1 MITFFTIPKPFE
13 GHIGV
18 IQRNALASWLNVA
31 PDVQVIV
38 LGEAPDGLDV
48 EHLADVAR
56 NEQGTPL
63 LDDAFRIAEE
73 RARYPIMTFVNAD
86 ILLPASLAQAVTTT
100 VRHSD
105 RFLIVGECWNTRSD
119 AALEPEAIQWNR
131 QGRKRGADAIDYFV
145 YSRGLYGDLPPFA
158 IGRTVFDNWL
168 VWRARDLGAVVVDAT
183 STVRA
188 LHQDHS
194 YAHVGSLADIRRAP
208 EALENRRLSGGGR
221 ERLYSRFDATHRLIG
236 GRLLP
241 NPLGV
246 AHMGETARRA
256 WAKLG
261 YTTGLR
267 RA

>member
-13 GHIGV
+13 GHIGI
-18 IQRNALASWLNVA
+18 IQRNALASWLGVA
-31 PDVQVIV
+31 PDVQVLV
-38 LGEAPDGLDV
+38 LGEAPDGLEV
-48 EHLADVAR
+48 EHVPNVAR
-56 NEQGTPL
+56 NEHGTPL
-63 LDDAFRIAEE
+63 LDDAFRSAEE
-73 RARYPIMTFVNAD
+73 HARHRVMCFVNAD
-86 ILLPASLAQAVTTT
+86 ILLPQSLARAVTTT
-100 VRHSD
+100 MRHGD
-105 RFLIVGECWNTRSD
+105 RFLIVGECWNTRIDD
-119 AALEPEAIQWNR
+119 AVRPDAIPWHA
-131 QGRKRGADAIDYFV
+131 QGRKRGVDAIDYFV
-145 YSRGLYGDLPPFA
+145 YSRGLYGDIPPFA

-168 VWRARDLGAVVVDAT
+168 VWRARNLGAIVVDAT

-194 YAHVGSLADIRRAP
+194 YAHVGSLGEARISP

-236 GRLLP
+236 RRLLP

-246 AHMGETARRA
+246 AHLGETARRG

-261 YTTGLR
+261 YAVGF